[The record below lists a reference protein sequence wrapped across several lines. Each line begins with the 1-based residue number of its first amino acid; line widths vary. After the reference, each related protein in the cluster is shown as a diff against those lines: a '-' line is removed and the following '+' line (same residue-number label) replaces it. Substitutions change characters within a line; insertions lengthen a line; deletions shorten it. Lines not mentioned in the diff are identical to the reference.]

1 MDHYTGNFTRYY
13 ENLDSA
19 STRYFVTTAS
29 TEINGGGVM
38 STEWK
43 GIYLHIVESVNKSKY
58 YAVLG
63 PILVIII
70 IVLIT
75 SISASLGFIGY
86 CYTWYRVKLRSLGKL
101 FKCMYFKL
109 NILSLP
115 TSEDCRT
122 ISQESI
128 TMVTNT
134 VYGVNNIS
142 MKCNEAYE
150 KAGNFSPQM

>member
-1 MDHYTGNFTRYY
+1 MERY
-13 ENLDSA
+13 
-19 STRYFVTTAS
+19 
-29 TEINGGGVM
+29 
-38 STEWK
+38 
-43 GIYLHIVESVNKSKY
+43 YLHIVESANKSKY

-63 PILVIII
+63 PVLVIII

-75 SISASLGFIGY
+75 SISASLAFIGY

-109 NILSLP
+109 ILSLS
-115 TSEDCRT
+115 TSEGCRT
-122 ISQESI
+122 ISHESI

-142 MKCNEAYE
+142 MKCNESYE
-150 KAGNFSPQM
+150 NAGKISHHKCRS

>member
-1 MDHYTGNFTRYY
+1 MDHYIGNFTRYY
-13 ENLDSA
+13 ENLDST
-19 STRYFVTTAS
+19 SRYFIATTAS
-29 TEINGGGVM
+29 TEINGSGM
-38 STEWK
+38 MNTEWK
-43 GIYLHIVESVNKSKY
+43 GIYLHIVESINKSKY

-63 PILVIII
+63 PVLVIII
-70 IVLIT
+70 IVLI
-75 SISASLGFIGY
+75 ISNIVSLAFIGY
-86 CYTWYRVKLRSLGKL
+86 CYTRYRVKLRSLGKL

-122 ISQESI
+122 ISHESI

-142 MKCNEAYE
+142 MKYNEAYE